1 MRLLS
6 KSGGGA
12 TREAELVRANK
23 GLRELLPEEVEL
35 AWVLKVGQ
43 MGKASR
49 AVRAAYVNSVR
60 CPDARACVRQGQ
72 EGRLEREMWRKVWSG
87 DGHPALPECCTG
99 FLSWSLAS
107 ILQGLALRGSWQWRG
122 EGGFVVLRA

>member
-23 GLRELLPEEVEL
+23 GLMELLPEEVEL
-35 AWVLKVGQ
+35 AWVLKLGQ

-60 CPDARACVRQGQ
+60 CPDAQGMCAA
-72 EGRLEREMWRKVWSG
+72 GAGGGVGEREMWKKV
-87 DGHPALPECCTG
+87 
-99 FLSWSLAS
+99 
-107 ILQGLALRGSWQWRG
+107 
-122 EGGFVVLRA
+122 

>member
-60 CPDARACVRQGQ
+60 CPDARGMCAAGAGG
-72 EGRLEREMWRKVWSG
+72 EAGERDPDVEKGLVW
-87 DGHPALPECCTG
+87 
-99 FLSWSLAS
+99 
-107 ILQGLALRGSWQWRG
+107 
-122 EGGFVVLRA
+122 